1 MTDHGHVAHHEQ
13 TGWVGWIAFAS
24 IFMVLAGF
32 FQGIYGLAAIFRNS
46 VIVAGFNSTW
56 LVNLTTR
63 GWVHFILG
71 VVLVLTGFG
80 LMSGGIVSRTLAVI
94 LVGLSAI
101 ANFLFIPVYP
111 VWSIVVLVLDALVIY
126 AIIAHGGEVRD
137 MEDY

>member
-1 MTDHGHVAHHEQ
+1 
-13 TGWVGWIAFAS
+13 
-24 IFMVLAGF
+24 MVLAGF

-56 LVNLTTR
+56 LVNLTTW